1 MVPVFLVG
9 FGPAGAVRVAATPV
23 AAALVFGGVT
33 LLGVA
38 GRAAGFGALTVF
50 CAPCERARIA
60 ETATKTAALR
70 KPICL

>member
-1 MVPVFLVG
+1 MVRVFLVA
-9 FGPAGAVRVAATPV
+9 FGATGAVRVAAAPV

-38 GRAAGFGALTVF
+38 GRPVRVGAFTVV
-50 CAPCERARIA
+50 CALKGTARIA
-60 ETATKTAALR
+60 ETATKIAALR